1 MIAVAAYYL
10 SEKRGFRGDHS
21 IEDWLAAE
29 QQVREV
35 ISPVLPTE
43 IPMNDSNPKDRDA
56 QAISQTSRPQKSPQQ
71 DGSRFEKYA
80 ATQAAGDGIEG
91 DVLKPNKTTDDK
103 ISANMADR
111 K

>member
-10 SEKRGFRGDHS
+10 SEKRGFLGDHS

-29 QQVREV
+29 QQVHEV
-35 ISPVLPTE
+35 ISPHTE
-43 IPMNDSNPKDRDA
+43 IPKARDD
-56 QAISQTSRPQKSPQQ
+56 QPSQSKRPQKAAQQ

-80 ATQAAGDGIEG
+80 ATQAAGDGLQG
-91 DVLKPNKTTDDK
+91 KVRKPNKTTDEK
-103 ISANMADR
+103 ISSNMADR

>member
-10 SEKRGFRGDHS
+10 SEKRGFVDDHS

-35 ISPVLPTE
+35 ISPVLHSE
-43 IPMNDSNPKDRDA
+43 IPMNDSAPQNHPKATDGKKA
-56 QAISQTSRPQKSPQQ
+56 ASQQ
-71 DGSRFEKYA
+71 DASRFEKYA
-80 ATQAAGDGIEG
+80 ATQAAGDGIQG
-91 DVLKPNKTTDDK
+91 DVRKPNKTTDDK
-103 ISANMADR
+103 ISSNMADR